1 MRLVVL
7 LLLLVTGAVPAF
19 ADGKKPKAE
28 QIAQADADKYLA
40 FFNKLTDAIIA
51 NKDTCPRMASAM
63 NTVIDANQEIIK
75 KVAEAQAAGKRLP
88 KAAEEKMA
96 ARTREMIPAMN
107 KCGNDGDVK
116 AALKKIDTSK
126 PSEKPPEKS
135 K

>member
-1 MRLVVL
+1 MRLVFVL
-7 LLLLVTGAVPAF
+7 LLVAGVAVPAF

-40 FFNKLTDAIIA
+40 FFNKLTDAIVA
-51 NKDTCPRMASAM
+51 NKDNCARMASAM
-63 NTVIDANQEIIK
+63 NAVIDANQEIIK

-88 KAAEEKMA
+88 KSAEEKMA

-107 KCGNDGDVK
+107 KCGNDPDVK
-116 AALKKIDTSK
+116 AAIKRIDTGK
-126 PSEKPPEKS
+126 PSEKSEKS

>member
-1 MRLVVL
+1 MRFLIV
-7 LLLLVTGAVPAF
+7 LLLVTVPAF
-19 ADGKKPKAE
+19 ADSSKNRKAE

-40 FFNKLTDAIIA
+40 FFNKLTDAIVA
-51 NKDTCPRMASAM
+51 NKDNCPRMAGAI
-63 NTVIDANQEIIK
+63 NTIVDANQEIIK

-107 KCGNDGDVK
+107 KCGNDADVK
-116 AALKKIDTSK
+116 AALKKIDSGK